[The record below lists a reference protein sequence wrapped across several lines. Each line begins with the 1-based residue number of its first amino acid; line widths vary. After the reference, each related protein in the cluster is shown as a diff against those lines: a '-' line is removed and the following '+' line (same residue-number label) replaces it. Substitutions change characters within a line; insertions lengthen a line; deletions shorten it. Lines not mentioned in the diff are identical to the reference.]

1 MIALIMAGGRGQR
14 MNITSEKLLLRYN
27 KPLITHVVEALQ
39 KSNCFSRIIAAT
51 SIHSKQTR
59 LLLSKSNIEILD
71 TPGHGYVLDLN
82 SILKHLNDYIFI
94 ISGDMPLIDKQ
105 IIEKIIY
112 LYDANNVWTSYL
124 ATKNFVTKFQTPHS
138 HIVKLQNQE
147 CVLTGLSIV
156 DSKKIKD
163 LNYVAET
170 YIILNDKRISININT
185 YEDYQSLLPT
195 TLP

>member
-1 MIALIMAGGRGQR
+1 MIALIMAGGRGKR
-14 MNITSEKLLLRYN
+14 MKITKEKLLLRYN
-27 KPLITHVVEALQ
+27 KPLISHVVEALQ

-59 LLLSKSNIEILD
+59 LLLSRSHIEILD

-82 SILKHLNDYIFI
+82 LILKSLNDYIFI

-105 IIEKIIY
+105 IIEKIIG
-112 LYDANNVWTSYL
+112 LHDTDNVWTSYL
-124 ATKNFVTKFQTPHS
+124 VTKNFVTEFQISYSKT
-138 HIVKLQNQE
+138 ITFQNQE

-156 DSKKIKD
+156 NSNKIKD
-163 LNYVAET
+163 LSHIVET
-170 YIILNDKRISININT
+170 YIILNDRRIAVNINT
-185 YEDYQSLLPT
+185 LKDYQSLLPT

>member
-1 MIALIMAGGRGQR
+1 MIALIMAGGRGKR
-14 MNITSEKLLLRYN
+14 MKITKEKLLLRYN
-27 KPLITHVVEALQ
+27 KPLISHVVEALQ

-59 LLLSKSNIEILD
+59 LLLSRSHIEILD

-82 SILKHLNDYIFI
+82 LILKSLNDYIFI

-105 IIEKIIY
+105 IIEKIIG
-112 LYDANNVWTSYL
+112 LHDTDNVWTSYL
-124 ATKNFVTKFQTPHS
+124 VTKNFVTEFQISYSKT
-138 HIVKLQNQE
+138 ITFQNQE

-156 DSKKIKD
+156 NSNKIKE
-163 LNYVAET
+163 LSHIVET
-170 YIILNDKRISININT
+170 YIILNDRRIAVNINT
-185 YEDYQSLLPT
+185 LKDYRSLLPT

>member
-1 MIALIMAGGRGQR
+1 MIALIMAGGRGKR
-14 MNITSEKLLLRYN
+14 MKITKEKLLLRYN
-27 KPLITHVVEALQ
+27 KPLISHVVEALQ

-59 LLLSKSNIEILD
+59 LLLSRSHIEILD

-82 SILKHLNDYIFI
+82 LILKSLNDYIFI

-105 IIEKIIY
+105 IIEKIIS
-112 LYDANNVWTSYL
+112 LHDTDNVWTSYL
-124 ATKNFVTKFQTPHS
+124 VTKNFVTEFQISYSKT
-138 HIVKLQNQE
+138 ITFQNQE

-156 DSKKIKD
+156 NSNKIKD
-163 LNYVAET
+163 LSHIVET
-170 YIILNDKRISININT
+170 YIILNDRRIAVNINT
-185 YEDYQSLLPT
+185 LKDYQSLLPT

>member
-1 MIALIMAGGRGQR
+1 MIALIMAGGRGKR
-14 MNITSEKLLLRYN
+14 MKITKEKLLLRYN
-27 KPLITHVVEALQ
+27 KPLISHVVEALQ

-59 LLLSKSNIEILD
+59 LLLSRSHIEILD

-82 SILKHLNDYIFI
+82 LILKSLNDYIFI

-105 IIEKIIY
+105 IIEKIIG
-112 LYDANNVWTSYL
+112 LHDTDNVWTSYL
-124 ATKNFVTKFQTPHS
+124 ITKNFVTEFQISYSKT
-138 HIVKLQNQE
+138 ITFQNQE

-156 DSKKIKD
+156 NSNKIKD
-163 LNYVAET
+163 LSHIVET
-170 YIILNDKRISININT
+170 YIILNDRRIAVNINT
-185 YEDYQSLLPT
+185 LKDYRSLLPT

>member
-1 MIALIMAGGRGQR
+1 MIALIMAGGRGKR
-14 MNITSEKLLLRYN
+14 MKITKEKLLLRYN
-27 KPLITHVVEALQ
+27 KPLISHVVEALQ

-59 LLLSKSNIEILD
+59 LLLSRSHIEILD

-82 SILKHLNDYIFI
+82 LILKSLNDYIFI

-105 IIEKIIY
+105 IIEKIIG
-112 LYDANNVWTSYL
+112 LHDTDNVWTSYL
-124 ATKNFVTKFQTPHS
+124 VTKNFVTEFQISYSKT
-138 HIVKLQNQE
+138 ITFQNQE

-156 DSKKIKD
+156 NSNKIKD
-163 LNYVAET
+163 LSHIVET
-170 YIILNDKRISININT
+170 YIILNDRRIAVNINT
-185 YEDYQSLLPT
+185 LKDYRSLLPT